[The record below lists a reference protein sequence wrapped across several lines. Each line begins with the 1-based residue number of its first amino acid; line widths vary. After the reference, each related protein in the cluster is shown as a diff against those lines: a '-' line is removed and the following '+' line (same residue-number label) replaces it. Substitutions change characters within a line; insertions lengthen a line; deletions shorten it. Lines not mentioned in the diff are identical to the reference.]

1 MERIINISMRG
12 RIIKSL
18 FLVVGICM
26 NVIFASAQTNRHYIS
41 SGESS
46 ISSSYTRSTSE
57 FQPGDA
63 DGNNLIDAND
73 INEIVRIIM
82 GGSTTYTQK
91 KAADFNNDG
100 IVNVA
105 DIVNFLNTTLRIKTG
120 EVLSLNVDRAE
131 ICGYLTS
138 HDIEYDEFGIRTS
151 YTGQDDDWIY
161 SPISNWRSA
170 DANGRFS
177 TLCSFE
183 DHETIYYQAYLKK
196 NWNYEFGEIKIVHK
210 PEFNVTVHTGSPIS
224 GNQIFVEVKGIIE
237 GTVEGGFDYYGFE
250 YNLTGPDDMMTR
262 CWPSDNLA
270 NGEFTGKLFFWD
282 DSDIVYYQAFVSKDG
297 AYRYGEVK
305 SVDRRDIGPNVEAS
319 LERVWTNRVVLNGNV
334 GPDYSILDS
343 WGIEVSTSPT
353 FNAYGGWMHQSD
365 FTINVDSKRV
375 NNIQGDFTIEIKYLK
390 HNTTYYYRTYANKLQ
405 ANNTIKRFHGE
416 THSFTTLDATREQ
429 SGEAIDLGLSV
440 KWANCDLGSQLPEI
454 PGKQFSWA
462 EVSPAYNNVNFT
474 FDKNGGSPFVMS
486 DISATDYDAAH
497 VIWGG
502 SWRMPTREEW
512 SELFSKCTVEWIDS
526 VYLYQGRQEKIKGLK
541 ITGPNKKSIFLPKN
555 KYYGMGTYG
564 SAGSSLS
571 WGNWESHSLFY
582 YWSSTSTKGM
592 LDNADA
598 VRGGGG
604 FNNVDTEFGFC
615 IRPVSD

>member
-1 MERIINISMRG
+1 MERLFNISMKG

-18 FLVVGICM
+18 FFVVAICM
-26 NVIFASAQTNRHYIS
+26 NVIFAHAQTN
-41 SGESS
+41 
-46 ISSSYTRSTSE
+46 T
-57 FQPGDA
+57 
-63 DGNNLIDAND
+63 ND
-73 INEIVRIIM
+73 ISEIVRIIM
-82 GGSTTYTQK
+82 GGSTTDTQK
-91 KAADFNNDG
+91 KSADFNNDG

-105 DIVNFLNTTLRIKTG
+105 DIVKIINTTLRIKTG

-138 HDIEYDEFGIRTS
+138 NDIDYDEFGIRTS

-161 SPISNWRSA
+161 YPISNWSSA

-177 TLCSFE
+177 TLCGFE
-183 DHETIYYQAYLKK
+183 DHETIYYQAYIRK
-196 NWNYEFGEIKIVHK
+196 NWNDEFGEIKIVYK
-210 PEFNVTVHTGSPIS
+210 PEFNVTVYTGSPIS
-224 GNQIFVEVKGIIE
+224 GNQMYVEVKGLVE
-237 GTVEGGFDYYGFE
+237 GTVEGGFDYYGFS

-262 CWPSDNLA
+262 CWPSDNLD

-282 DSDIVYYQAFVSKDG
+282 DNDIIYYQAFVSKDG

-319 LERVWTNRVVLNGNV
+319 LERVWTNRVILNGNV

-353 FNAYGGWMHQSD
+353 FNAYGGWMDQSD

-440 KWANCDLGSQLPEI
+440 KWANCDLGSQQPEI

-462 EVSPAYNNVNFT
+462 EVSPAYNNVHFT

-486 DISATDYDAAH
+486 DIRATDYDAAH

-512 SELFSKCTVEWIDS
+512 SELFSKCTVERIDS

-541 ITGPNKKSIFLPKN
+541 ITGPNKKTIFLPKN
-555 KYYGMGTYG
+555 NYYGMGTYG
-564 SAGSSLS
+564 SASSSLS

-592 LDNADA
+592 TNNAEA
-598 VRGGGG
+598 VTGGGG
-604 FNNVDTEFGFC
+604 FSNVDTEFGFC
-615 IRPVSD
+615 IRPVSDY

>member
-1 MERIINISMRG
+1 MKG

-18 FLVVGICM
+18 FLVVAICM
-26 NVIFASAQTNRHYIS
+26 NIIFVSAQTNRHIIS

-73 INEIVRIIM
+73 ISEIVRIIM
-82 GGSTTYTQK
+82 GGSTTDTQK

-170 DANGRFS
+170 DADGRFT

-224 GNQIFVEVKGIIE
+224 ANQIFAEVKGIIE
-237 GTVEGGFDYYGFE
+237 GTVEGGFDYYGFF
-250 YNLTGPDDMMTR
+250 YNSTGPDDMMTIY
-262 CWPSDNLA
+262 CPSDNLA

-282 DSDIVYYQAFVSKDG
+282 DKDIDIIYYQAFVSKDG
-297 AYRYGEVK
+297 VYKYGEVQ
-305 SVDRRDIGPNVEAS
+305 SVDRRDIAPNVEAC
-319 LERVWTNRVVLNGNV
+319 LERVWTNRVILNGNV
-334 GPDYSILDS
+334 GPDYSILNS

-353 FNAYGGWMHQSD
+353 FNAYGGWMDQSD
-365 FTINVDSKRV
+365 FTIYVDSKRV